1 MGRVRALLGRT
12 RRRLLGLGS
21 LAGEVAG
28 LRETVE
34 AQDRRIAEL
43 EREIVE
49 VRSDSRRI
57 AELRILVEDAL
68 LRTAEPDAPDQ
79 PPVSSR

>member
-12 RRRLLGLGS
+12 RRRLLGLES
-21 LAGEVAG
+21 LAGEVAD
-28 LRETVE
+28 LREAVE

-68 LRTAEPDAPDQ
+68 LRTAVPDDPDQ